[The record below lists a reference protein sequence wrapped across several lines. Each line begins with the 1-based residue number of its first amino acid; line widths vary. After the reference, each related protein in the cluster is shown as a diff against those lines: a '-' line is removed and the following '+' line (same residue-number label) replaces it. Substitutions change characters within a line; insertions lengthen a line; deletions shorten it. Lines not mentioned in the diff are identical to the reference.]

1 MEEPK
6 PRPRPTPVQSGN
18 PRITVSFPFSKID
31 IHEPSAAMS
40 EVAGLVAQLAD
51 QAAELSH
58 ELAADG
64 ADAADQLAE
73 EARLLAARL
82 GASTG

>member
-6 PRPRPTPVQSGN
+6 PRPRPTSVHSGN

-31 IHEPSAAMS
+31 IHEPTATMS

-51 QAAELSH
+51 QVAELSH
-58 ELAADG
+58 QLAADG
-64 ADAADQLAE
+64 ADAADNLAE
-73 EARLLAARL
+73 EARQLATRL
-82 GASTG
+82 GAGTG